1 MSAIFWIIIGIAAGI
16 LVAKSLLGG
25 QTGGRKRPGGNSN
38 VQPAPTPAA
47 PAAGG
52 GASGIMQSAWNALNS
67 RLAVTLVAIACLGAL
82 GWALVSFMPE
92 LPGVSVVSNLSL
104 PVVLSGIAV
113 IVLAILGALGK
124 AGKGGKWGLFLL
136 ASVATFFI
144 VREIFWTHE
153 YGSHAKEVVAIQQ
166 QQEAAEEIA
175 ELQEEELSKNGS
187 VTRKPN
193 WDGAKDGALPVG
205 VWSAA
210 VVIQPGCSIRFS
222 GGHGVLY
229 ETQYRY
235 YEDTWHDQELNSSP
249 NMNEVRFKILKEG
262 VTELPYKLKCS

>member
-1 MSAIFWIIIGIAAGI
+1 METFWLAMASMIGFMFALVVLFAIM
-16 LVAKSLLGG
+16 V
-25 QTGGRKRPGGNSN
+25 RKRPGGNSN
-38 VQPAPTPAA
+38 VQPAPAPAA

-67 RLAVTLVAIACLGAL
+67 RLAVTLVAIACLGVL

-92 LPGVSVVSNLSL
+92 LPGVSAVSNLSL

-144 VREIFWTHE
+144 VREIFWAHE
-153 YGSHAKEVVAIQQ
+153 YGNHAKEVVAIQQ

-175 ELQEEELSKNGS
+175 DQKEKQLRKGGVTELPAWE
-187 VTRKPN
+187 
-193 WDGAKDGALPVG
+193 GAKDGALPVG